1 MKEFRLRLRNII
13 ASMRGRVVTPG
24 DVVALT
30 GLPRYE
36 VLATFHILEALGIV
50 ELMNAKGNYRVY
62 RLTDLGEKLLEA
74 LDKDYEIGLTVQPPS
89 GGEVEAEA

>member
-1 MKEFRLRLRNII
+1 VSNPLFGDGMKEFRLRLRNII

-30 GLPRYE
+30 GLPR
-36 VLATFHILEALGIV
+36 F